1 RDLYE
6 AMAINSDNATTV
18 ALAELIAGSEGEFVK
33 MMNEKAAEMGLTDY
47 EFVYASGLDNESLGD
62 NYSEGTETN
71 ATNLLSVRS
80 TALLSFHLDND
91 YLEALEISSIPETE
105 FDEQQIRNWNWMLK
119 HDASFLEQFYYEGV
133 DGLKTGY
140 TELAGNNFTGTA

>member
-1 RDLYE
+1 RQNKEYTVRDLYE

-47 EFVYASGLDNESLGD
+47 EFVNALGLDNESLGD
-62 NYSEGTETN
+62 NYPEGTEPD
-71 ATNLLSVRS
+71 ATNLLSARS
-80 TALLSFHLDND
+80 TALLAFHLVND
-91 YLEALEISSIPETE
+91 YPEALEISSIPETE

-119 HDASFLEQFYYEGV
+119 H
-133 DGLKTGY
+133 
-140 TELAGNNFTGTA
+140 